1 MSTKARVVVTDFLT
15 EPLTIERELLGD
27 IAEVVALEA
36 QTAEDLRGKLA
47 EADALLVY
55 HFVQVDRAAL
65 DELKRCRLIV
75 RCGAGV
81 DNVDCAYAAE
91 LGIPVANVP
100 DYGSEE
106 VADTAIGSLLTLARG
121 THFLNHQCQRAP
133 QQWSYTLAAPLY
145 RLRGRVLGII
155 GLGRI
160 GSATAI
166 RAKAIG
172 LDVVYYDPYLPSGYD
187 KALGIRMAD
196 SLEELLAQSH
206 IVSLH
211 CPLTS
216 ETRHMIDDAA
226 LALMPRGSIVINTA
240 RGGVVDAMA
249 VLRAIESGH
258 LLGAALDVLEKEP
271 PGDQDPLL
279 VAWRDPQHPAHDRLL
294 LTPHAAFYC
303 EEGLLEMR
311 RKGSENC
318 RRVLQG
324 KPPRNV
330 VNLPAGAQRKASSN
344 SRVNSAARR
353 G

>member
-1 MSTKARVVVTDFLT
+1 MSNQARVVITDLLS

-27 IAEVVALEA
+27 IADVVALG
-36 QTAEDLRGKLA
+36 AETTEDTRGKLA

-55 HFVQVDRAAL
+55 HFIQIDRTAL

-81 DNVDCAYAAE
+81 DNVDCAYAAQ

-106 VADTAIGSLLTLARG
+106 VADSAIGSLLTLARG
-121 THFLNHQCQRAP
+121 THFLHHQCQRATG
-133 QQWSYTLAAPLY
+133 QWSYTMAAPVY

-160 GSATAI
+160 GTATAI
-166 RAKAIG
+166 RAQAVG
-172 LDVVYYDPYLPSGYD
+172 LDVVFYDPYLPSGYD
-187 KALGIRMAD
+187 KALGIRNAD

-211 CPLTS
+211 CPLTR
-216 ETRHMIDDAA
+216 ETQHLINDAA
-226 LALMPRGSIVINTA
+226 IAMMPRGSIVINTS
-240 RGGVVDAMA
+240 RGGVVDALA
-249 VLRAIESGH
+249 VLRALENGH
-258 LLGAALDVLEKEP
+258 LIGAALDVLEREP
-271 PGDQDPLL
+271 PSDQDPLL

-318 RRVLQG
+318 RRVLLG

-330 VNLPAGAQRKASSN
+330 VNLPAQSRLGSN
-344 SRVNSAARR
+344 ANSATRCS
-353 G
+353 